1 MILLRKWFSS
11 LFSRVCHFS
20 PILADI
26 NSPKDL
32 VAYLSWTDPVPREF
46 AVKWDAVFLDGRVS
60 TGDFDLDKDP

>member
-1 MILLRKWFSS
+1 M
-11 LFSRVCHFS
+11 
-20 PILADI
+20 LADI